1 VSTVNPELNFT
12 LDDAVAEV
20 LGLLTGLDLTYEPE
34 LDRYRSITRCLNRAL
49 RANALEKEWSWY
61 NSTVSVG
68 AVVEGATTATLPAT
82 LRPRIT
88 ADDAVR
94 LVENVD
100 GDDLV
105 RVWAYFLPRDALHK
119 YGSRGGGLWVASRR
133 DELMF
138 SRPFYAHEA
147 GWDIQVPAM
156 REPTMF
162 RLPPMPESED
172 DPVVPVDPEIR
183 DQPIDFAYPDIVV
196 ARAAFMYAQT
206 DPVMQPRVQT
216 LEAQYKDIMYQVIER
231 DDRNTDSPFLNEFF
245 VPVQSG
251 LRAPG
256 HLQHGHPHSDE
267 RR

>member
-1 VSTVNPELNFT
+1 MSTQNPELEIT
-12 LDDAVAEV
+12 LDDAVTEV

-34 LDRYRSITRCLNRAL
+34 LDRYRAITRALNRAL

-61 NSTVSVG
+61 NDTVSVG
-68 AVVEGATTATLPAT
+68 AVVAGATTASLPNT

-88 ADDAVR
+88 NDDAVR

-119 YGSRGGGLWVASRR
+119 YGGRGGGLWVAHRR
-133 DELMF
+133 DTLMF
-138 SRPFYAHEA
+138 SRPFYEYEA

-162 RLPPMPESED
+162 RLPDPPESEE
-172 DPVVPVDPEIR
+172 DPVTPVPAEVR
-183 DQPIDFAYPDIVV
+183 DQLIDFVYPDIII

-216 LEAQYKDIMYQVIER
+216 LEAQYKDLMYQAIER
-231 DDRNTDSPFLNEFF
+231 DDRMTDSPFLNEFF
-245 VPVQSG
+245 VPVQNGISG
-251 LRAPG
+251 AGWLS
-256 HLQHGHPHSDE
+256 HSHPHSDE